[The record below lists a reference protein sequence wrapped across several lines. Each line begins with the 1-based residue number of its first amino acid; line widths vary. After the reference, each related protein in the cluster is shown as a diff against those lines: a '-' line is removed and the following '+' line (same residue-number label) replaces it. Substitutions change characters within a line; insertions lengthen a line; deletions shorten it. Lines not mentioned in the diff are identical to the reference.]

1 MPSQV
6 QRHVEDEALAALL
19 AIGDDIDA
27 DLLLLPQRHQRG
39 VVLRLAQRI
48 AGEAEGG
55 AAAVG
60 LRQPVAAA
68 ACCRYS
74 SW

>member
-1 MPSQV
+1 M
-6 QRHVEDEALAALL
+6 EDEALAALL

-39 VVLRLAQRI
+39 VILRLAQRI
-48 AGEAEGG
+48 ASEAEGG

-60 LRQPVAAA
+60 LRQPVGPRRAADT
-68 ACCRYS
+68 RRRKRS
-74 SW
+74 KLHFV